1 MPTRKKQSL
10 LKSYIEKYRH
20 FDLAF
25 INLYTFLKN
34 FFIFILIYFEEVLIT
49 IKTNY
54 SSHVPLDQ
62 FEVVFLNLINNLF
75 SNFFVGQF
83 VCFIFLVF
91 IFLFVKVP
99 TSSIVYEDAAETN
112 PFVKSKGLK
121 FYGVI
126 QNPNS
131 TKYIHMNK
139 GFYDDVPAYLALKA
153 DELSNLSC
161 VAGMSSAHILSDS
174 KTGDELYV
182 LPPKGNLTIFEF
194 YTYNQSLVQLYYVIK
209 ILIEAHTCP
218 KTPLVYFFR
227 ETTRRHGCN
236 FGAKIRLYDLSW
248 ATTTESRACVYLVQ
262 VVFRQL
268 LTTTIK
274 FVFRK

>member
-1 MPTRKKQSL
+1 M
-10 LKSYIEKYRH
+10 
-20 FDLAF
+20 
-25 INLYTFLKN
+25 
-34 FFIFILIYFEEVLIT
+34 IYFEEVLII

-54 SSHVPLDQ
+54 SPHVTLDQ
-62 FEVVFLNLINNLF
+62 FEVLFLNLINNLF

-83 VCFIFLVF
+83 VCFIFLVL

-99 TSSIVYEDAAETN
+99 TSSIVYEDVAETN
-112 PFVKSKGLK
+112 PFVQSKGLK

-126 QNPNS
+126 QNPHS

-161 VAGMSSAHILSDS
+161 VAGMSSANILSDS

-182 LPPKGNLTIFEF
+182 LPPKSNFTLFEF

-268 LTTTIK
+268 LTTIIK